1 MKTEKPVEIPL
12 MEQRLSDRELLFLA
26 LASSGAI
33 KLKPIEIEES
43 TEDKMNCSISQESY
57 ANLHHNCR
65 VLTDLLSKLTT
76 FEQTQQVDADDA
88 IFRES

>member
-12 MEQRLSDRELLFLA
+12 MEQRLSNRELLFLA

-33 KLKPIEIEES
+33 KLKSIEIEES

-57 ANLHHNCR
+57 ANLQHNCR
-65 VLTDLLSKLTT
+65 ALTDLLSKLKT
-76 FEQTQQVDADDA
+76 FEKTQQIDRHDA

>member
-65 VLTDLLSKLTT
+65 ALSDLFSKLET
-76 FEQTQQVDADDA
+76 FDRTQQIDEDNA

>member
-33 KLKPIEIEES
+33 KLKSIEIEES

-57 ANLHHNCR
+57 ANLQHNCR
-65 VLTDLLSKLTT
+65 ALTDLLSKLKN

-88 IFRES
+88 IFR

>member
-1 MKTEKPVEIPL
+1 MKTEQPVEIPL

-43 TEDKMNCSISQESY
+43 TEDKMHCSISQESY
-57 ANLHHNCR
+57 ANLQHNCR
-65 VLTDLLSKLTT
+65 ALSDLFSKLKK
-76 FEQTQQVDADDA
+76 FEQTQQIDRNDA